1 MPRTSSE
8 LDDWERPDWNFE
20 SSKLDIEEP
29 EKTKS
34 DIEEPE
40 KMSWDAS
47 IEAAGVG
54 LIMSSFAMTG
64 NPEMESSGDYKTVEK
79 LEPFQDKIAFPLQ
92 RANLGRG
99 LNGTMPVRKKFED
112 EEPHLRRCLEEV
124 ESTLTKS
131 YDEDRSSVQEQG
143 KRENSCRSE
152 SSCITEGG
160 DCCERRGC
168 GDSDAVDDGLEHG
181 VNQNEYAEPGMMA
194 CPSPPPALDHLAS
207 TNVSAEDKGPGE
219 EIIKPQGEK
228 MRGEEEPCVDAYGSG
243 EQELRNGRTELCNVE
258 ADLPT
263 YNGEEELCNGE
274 EELRDA
280 RIKLCDGEEE
290 LCNGEEELRNVEE
303 ELRAHA
309 EGLMSV
315 LGERVEQIMNVLGDG
330 LQQDDGVGWSQKE
343 CASPRVSIPT
353 TSALHTGLGLS
364 GGAPMLQVGGAE
376 QCHAACDPGG
386 KVQADGSMEAVNG
399 GIRFLGGGVETT
411 DIDGGMKA
419 VDGGMANVDGA
430 IVGLD
435 TALSGIGS
443 ENGEGRVDPGGWD

>member
-1 MPRTSSE
+1 VCSEKPLFETRVRITLTTSMPRTSSE

-29 EKTKS
+29 EKT
-34 DIEEPE
+34 
-40 KMSWDAS
+40 SWDAG

-54 LIMSSFAMTG
+54 LIMTSFAMTG
-64 NPEMESSGDYKTVEK
+64 NREMESSGDYKTVGK
-79 LEPFQDKIAFPLQ
+79 LEPFLDNIAFPLQ
-92 RANLGRG
+92 RVNLGRG

-112 EEPHLRRCLEEV
+112 GEPHLRRCSVEV

-131 YDEDRSSVQEQG
+131 YDEDQSSVGEQG

-152 SSCITEGG
+152 SSCITEGE

-181 VNQNEYAEPGMMA
+181 VNQNQYAEPGMMA
-194 CPSPPPALDHLAS
+194 CPTPPPALDHLAS

-243 EQELRNGRTELCNVE
+243 KQELRNGQTELCNVE
-258 ADLPT
+258 AVLPI

-274 EELRDA
+274 EKFR
-280 RIKLCDGEEE
+280 
-290 LCNGEEELRNVEE
+290 NGEEELRKVEE

-309 EGLMSV
+309 EGLMNL
-315 LGERVEQIMNVLGDG
+315 LGERVEQIMNVLGDRF
-330 LQQDDGVGWSQKE
+330 QQDDGVGWSQKE
-343 CASPRVSIPT
+343 CVSPRVSIPT

-364 GGAPMLQVGGAE
+364 GGAPILQVGGAE
-376 QCHAACDPGG
+376 ECHAACDPGG
-386 KVQADGSMEAVNG
+386 KVQADGIMEAVNG
-399 GIRFLGGGVETT
+399 GIRSLDGGVETT
-411 DIDGGMKA
+411 GIDGSMKA
-419 VDGGMANVDGA
+419 VDGGMANLNGA
-430 IVGLD
+430 IVGVD